1 VDLWLYAIIIPLVAL
16 VIDLALGEPPNRVHP
31 VVWMGK
37 LIGALDGMV
46 PREEPRR
53 TRKEKALGVLVI
65 LMPIIVFVLGF
76 TILLAL
82 MRLWL
87 GMLVWAAACAI
98 VFKTLFAIR
107 ALETHTAPM
116 VDDLKRDDLD
126 AARKKVSMV
135 VSRDVN
141 KLDRAHVISCAA
153 ETVSE
158 NLVDS
163 VLSPMLYFGLT
174 GIPGATFLRVTN
186 TGDGMIGY
194 LNEKHRYVG
203 WFTARLD
210 DCAHFLVARLSV
222 PFIMLSLALLRK
234 DWRNAWRTA
243 LRDRRQTSSPNK
255 GWPMAAVAG
264 GLRVRFEKT
273 GYYNMG
279 DGEVSSDPL
288 VIRDTIRVM
297 KLTAVLFFVVF
308 LLPLFTFIGI
318 HVQLY
323 LEDVLLGLLGLR

>member
-1 VDLWLYAIIIPLVAL
+1 MDLWLYAIIIPLVAL

-31 VVWMGK
+31 VVWMGR
-37 LIGALDGMV
+37 LIGALDGLV
-46 PREEPRR
+46 KRDEPRR
-53 TRKEKALGVLVI
+53 TRKERALGVLVI
-65 LMPIIVFVLGF
+65 LIPILVFVLGF
-76 TILLAL
+76 TIILAL
-82 MRLWL
+82 TRWWL

-98 VFKTLFAIR
+98 IFKTLFAIR

-116 VDDLKRDDLD
+116 VDDLMRDDLD
-126 AARKKVSMV
+126 AARKKASMV

-163 VLSPMLYFGLT
+163 VLSPMFYFGLA
-174 GIPGATFLRVTN
+174 GIPGAAFLRVAN

-194 LNEKHRYVG
+194 LSEKHRYVG

-210 DCAHFLVARLSV
+210 DCAHYLVARLSV

-243 LRDRRQTSSPNK
+243 LRDHHQTSSPNK
-255 GWPMAAVAG
+255 GWPMASVAG
-264 GLRVRFEKT
+264 GLHVRFEKV

-279 DGEVSSDPL
+279 DGEVSLDPL

-297 KLTAVLFFVVF
+297 KLTAVIFFV
-308 LLPLFTFIGI
+308 LIMLPLFTFVGI

-323 LEDVLLGLLGLR
+323 LEDVLLGMLGLR